1 MGYTFEVNMHFYV
14 LSLTS
19 LINPLSEVKHLM
31 DYGNMMGKSRSVWW
45 FKKG

>member
-19 LINPLSEVKHLM
+19 LIALLRPKALIISESYEHFALSQ
-31 DYGNMMGKSRSVWW
+31 
-45 FKKG
+45 